1 MPKIMRVVAG
11 PPGSGKSRAF
21 PSAQAG
27 FELHF
32 NADDRAKELN
42 RGSYQ
47 NIPPEIRKVVNAE
60 LERFIAASIE
70 SGQSFTF
77 ETTLR
82 TTIIFEQARAARA
95 KGFFLYMRYLASD
108 VETCVERVKIRADA
122 GGHSAPESWLRATHA
137 ASVRNLIRALRE
149 MDRVVVMD
157 TTSHN
162 RRPQAVLVTS
172 TGRIVFASA
181 SLPGWLKDTLAGT
194 EFES

>member
-1 MPKIMRVVAG
+1 MRVVAG

-42 RGSYQ
+42 GGSYQ
-47 NIPPEIRKVVNAE
+47 NISPEIRKVVNAE
-60 LERFIAASIE
+60 PERFIAASIE

-77 ETTLR
+77 ETLR
-82 TTIIFEQARAARA
+82 TTITFQQARAALA

-137 ASVRNLIRALRE
+137 ASMRNLVWALRG
-149 MDRVVVMD
+149 MDLVVVLD

-162 RRPQAVLVTS
+162 QRPKTVLITS
-172 TGRIVFASA
+172 KGKIVFASP
-181 SLPGWLKDTLAGT
+181 SLPGWLRDNLAGT
-194 EFES
+194 EFEP

>member
-1 MPKIMRVVAG
+1 MRVVAG

-42 RGSYQ
+42 HGSYQ
-47 NIPPEIRKVVNAE
+47 NISPEIREVVNAE

-70 SGQSFTF
+70 SGQNFTF

-82 TTIIFEQARAARA
+82 TTITFKQARVARA

-137 ASVRNLIRALRE
+137 ASMRNLVAALRE

-157 TTSHN
+157 STSHN
-162 RRPQAVLVTS
+162 RRPKAVLITS
-172 TGRIVFASA
+172 KGRIIFAAA
-181 SLPGWLKDTLAGT
+181 SLPGWLRDTLAGT
-194 EFES
+194 EFKS

>member
-1 MPKIMRVVAG
+1 MRVVAG

-21 PSAQAG
+21 PSDQAG
-27 FELHF
+27 FERHF
-32 NADDRAKELN
+32 NADDRAKDLN

-47 NIPPEIRKVVNAE
+47 SISPEIRKVVNAE
-60 LERFIAASIE
+60 LERFIADAIV

-82 TTIIFEQARAARA
+82 TTITFEQARAARA
-95 KGFFLYMRYLASD
+95 RGFFLYMRYLASD

-137 ASVRNLIRALRE
+137 SSLRNLLWALRE

-162 RRPQAVLVTS
+162 QRPQAVLITS
-172 TGRIVFASA
+172 KGRIVFASA
-181 SLPGWLKDTLAGT
+181 SLPAWLKDALAGT

>member
-21 PSAQAG
+21 PSDQAG
-27 FELHF
+27 FERHF
-32 NADDRAKELN
+32 NADDRAKDLN

-47 NIPPEIRKVVNAE
+47 SISPEIRKVVNAE
-60 LERFIAASIE
+60 LERFIADAIV

-82 TTIIFEQARAARA
+82 TTITFEQARAARA
-95 KGFFLYMRYLASD
+95 RGFFLYMRYLASD

-137 ASVRNLIRALRE
+137 SSLRNLLWALRE

-162 RRPQAVLVTS
+162 QRPQAVLITS
-172 TGRIVFASA
+172 KGRIVFASD
-181 SLPGWLKDTLAGT
+181 SLPAWLKDALAGT